1 MEGKIILLIWLV
13 LFYIMLRYYK
23 KKRKPVRFASFGIFF
38 GLASLIIL
46 NIYGYK
52 IGYTVQINVFN
63 ILTALIL
70 GAPGIL
76 LIYAVNAFI

>member
-1 MEGKIILLIWLV
+1 MLLIWLV
-13 LFYIMLRYYK
+13 LLFIMLRYYI
-23 KKRKPVRFASFGIFF
+23 KKRKPIRFIAFGIFF

-63 ILTALIL
+63 IITALIL